1 MDTNPSGA
9 PPISSRLMM
18 LAALS
23 SGAAIL
29 WFLLSVVMGAT
40 SANAADD
47 ARGPRDALGESLG
60 SVVSQATAPVADLA
74 APPLEPVAQIVAP
87 VADTLAPVIDTVAP
101 AADTVAP
108 VAAHV
113 APVVADVTEPLEPVL
128 GPLDDVVESV
138 TAPLE
143 PVVAPVAEV
152 VHPVTDV
159 AAPIVDAVA
168 PALPAVP
175 GILPGGSSPTSG
187 AGETPA
193 STTPVPAP
201 VDAVTPLVLV
211 GVTASTVVAE
221 TARAFAEA
229 VALSGAAPA
238 FSTTLAATAGS
249 LIPDL
254 FGPAPGHPFG
264 PAPDSTTFF
273 SSGPGSATG
282 MSAVLALGLLAAHR
296 AWVLRRRPG
305 DESALPTPI
314 LGVDVSPD

>member
-9 PPISSRLMM
+9 PPIPSRLMT

-101 AADTVAP
+101 

-113 APVVADVTEPLEPVL
+113 APIVTEVTEPVL

-143 PVVAPVAEV
+143 PVVAPAAEV

-305 DESALPTPI
+305 DESALPAPI

>member
-1 MDTNPSGA
+1 M
-9 PPISSRLMM
+9 MM

-40 SANAADD
+40 SAHAADD
-47 ARGPRDALGESLG
+47 APGPRHALGESLG

-101 AADTVAP
+101 

-113 APVVADVTEPLEPVL
+113 APIVTEVTEPVL

-143 PVVAPVAEV
+143 PVVAPIAEV

-159 AAPIVDAVA
+159 TAPIVDAVA

-175 GILPGGSSPTSG
+175 GILPSGVSPTPG

-193 STTPVPAP
+193 SIAP
-201 VDAVTPLVLV
+201 LRAPIDAVTPLVLV

-273 SSGPGSATG
+273 SSGPGSAMG

-305 DESALPTPI
+305 DESALPAPI

>member
-101 AADTVAP
+101 

-113 APVVADVTEPLEPVL
+113 APIVTEVTEPVL

-143 PVVAPVAEV
+143 PVVAPAAEV

-305 DESALPTPI
+305 DESALPAPI